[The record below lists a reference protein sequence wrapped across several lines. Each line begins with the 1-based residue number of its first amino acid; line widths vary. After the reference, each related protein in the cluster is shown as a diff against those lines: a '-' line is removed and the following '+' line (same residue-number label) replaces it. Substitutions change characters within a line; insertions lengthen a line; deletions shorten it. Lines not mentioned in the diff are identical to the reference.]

1 MANAQLALTYS
12 APNWSFSAF
21 RAGTAGSGGTTI
33 NTNPTT
39 AEIAKNQK
47 DFKKVLN
54 DAVTGF
60 ISYQAANGYTT
71 GWINMIDTSGTFTFT
86 SGVGGT
92 APVVGSGSV
101 ITAKPTT
108 AELALNTRD
117 LRKVIQNA
125 ASALISDRAAN
136 G

>member
-1 MANAQLALTYS
+1 MANAQIALTYS
-12 APNWSFSAF
+12 NPNWSLSLF
-21 RAGTAGSGGTTI
+21 RAGTAGSGGTAI

-54 DAVTGF
+54 DAAEGF
-60 ISYQAANGYTT
+60 ISYSAANGYAT

-92 APVVGSGSV
+92 APVQGGGSV
-101 ITAKPTT
+101 ITTKPTT

-117 LRKVIQNA
+117 LRKMMECAVV
-125 ASALISDRAAN
+125 SLISDRAAN